1 MKGLPLFS
9 RDRVTVVVS
18 VSVEVRQS
26 NTPKQACDFAQ
37 GLQQRSCQIRQQQ
50 Q

>member
-9 RDRVTVVVS
+9 RARVTVVVS
-18 VSVEVRQS
+18 MSVKVRQS
-26 NTPKQACDFAQ
+26 NTPQQAFDFAQ

-50 Q
+50 